1 MSDTRVALQVGGKA
15 AAPGG
20 VRRKLTEGIMHDAD
34 GMRAGQVGVYPTDAQ
49 AMVADAVLG
58 GAGAVAV
65 HGGFAAGKTYALA
78 FAAAELVRSGVPAEE
93 ILFAV
98 PRRSQ
103 AAYAQRVLAEL
114 GVDDISPQSVLEV
127 ACDVLDTEQARAFT
141 GRRPRIVLDFEQ
153 AALEEDL
160 KTLGTQPR
168 RLREL
173 SKFLFRGL
181 VDLEDRDPNWL
192 ITVEEMDTLALVR
205 ASMSEQGAML
215 ACEAANLACGYLESE
230 PGAQAPRKRYVLAD
244 GYSSMTKA
252 SQRLLDLLA
261 NDCLVASGSVDDPGA
276 GNERHPFSQG
286 LDGLVDRRGGE
297 VVVFDLGDVPAST
310 PRLANVV
317 WPTPADEISGVAAWI
332 EARVK
337 EGMLPADCAV
347 VVPNQV
353 WGRRLVRALEERG
366 MACSRVAVGEPFR
379 GDPRNANRNA
389 AQKELCLKEIA
400 VDKTDML
407 AWRCWCGFD
416 NALLGSQAW
425 KELRSWVAERGC
437 VLAEALL
444 GLADLR
450 EASGELPFPAAAH
463 LAACVRSGLEGAKA
477 FEGSASSGE
486 VAREREQ
493 ALDPALGHVL
503 GSGVIVATEELLNG
517 THVDNVVSCGLVD
530 GFFPGHDCFNDRL
543 PPDIKARN
551 LDHGRVVFDRIL
563 HLGTKTCVLSR
574 FDHEWLVDAEPARM
588 EIKRITA
595 RPQGRLAAIWPSAYV
610 RERAEELPATHEGR
624 IVL

>member
-1 MSDTRVALQVGGKA
+1 
-15 AAPGG
+15 
-20 VRRKLTEGIMHDAD
+20 MHDAD
-34 GMRAGQVGVYPTDAQ
+34 GMRTGQVGVCPTDGQ
-49 AMVADAVLG
+49 AKVSEAVVG

-65 HGGFAAGKTYALA
+65 HGGFAAGKTFALA
-78 FAAAELVRSGVPAEE
+78 FAAAKLVCSGVPAED

-98 PRRSQ
+98 ARRSQ
-103 AAYAQRVLAEL
+103 AAYVRRVLAGL
-114 GVDDISPQSVLEV
+114 GADGVAVKSVLEV
-127 ACDVLDTEQARAFT
+127 ACDVLSAERAIACT

-215 ACEAANLACGYLESE
+215 ACEAANLACGYLESA
-230 PGAQAPRKRYVLAD
+230 PGAQASRKRYVLAD
-244 GYSSMTKA
+244 GYTSMSKA

-261 NDCLVASGSVDDPGA
+261 TDCLVASGLAGDPGV

-297 VVVFDLGDVPAST
+297 AVAIDLGDVPVSA
-310 PRLANVV
+310 PRLANVA

-337 EGMLPADCAV
+337 EGALPADCAV

-353 WGRRLVRALEERG
+353 WGRRLARALDERG
-366 MACSRVAVGEPFR
+366 IACSRVAAGEPFR
-379 GDPRNANRNA
+379 GDPRKANRNA
-389 AQKELCLKEIA
+389 AQKELCLKEMAI
-400 VDKTDML
+400 DKTDML

-425 KELRSWVAERGC
+425 KELRSWAAERGC
-437 VLAEALL
+437 GLAEALL

-450 EASGELPFPAAAH
+450 EVSGELPFPAAAH

-477 FEGSASSGE
+477 FEGSASSE
-486 VAREREQ
+486 EMARERAQ
-493 ALDPALGHVL
+493 ALDPSFDHALG
-503 GSGVIVATEELLNG
+503 SSVIVATEELLSG
-517 THVDNVVSCGLVD
+517 THLDNMLACGLVD
-530 GFFPGHDCFNDRL
+530 GFFPGHDCFNDRM
-543 PPDIKARN
+543 PPDIKQRS
-551 LDHGRVVFDRIL
+551 LDRGRVVFDRL
-563 HLGTKTCVLSR
+563 LCSGTKVCVLSR

-595 RPQGRLAAIWPSAYV
+595 RPQGRLAAIWPSTYV
-610 RERAEELPATHEGR
+610 RERAEELPAAHEGW

>member
-1 MSDTRVALQVGGKA
+1 
-15 AAPGG
+15 
-20 VRRKLTEGIMHDAD
+20 MHDAD
-34 GMRAGQVGVYPTDAQ
+34 GMRVGQVGVCSTDGQ
-49 AMVADAVLG
+49 ARVSEAVFG

-65 HGGFAAGKTYALA
+65 HGGFATGKTYALA
-78 FAAAELVRSGVPAEE
+78 FAAAELVRSGVPAED

-98 PRRSQ
+98 ARQSQ
-103 AAYAQRVLAEL
+103 AAYVRRVLAGL
-114 GVDDISPQSVLEV
+114 GADDVMVKGVLEV
-127 ACDVLDTEQARAFT
+127 ACDVLGNEQATAFT
-141 GRRPRIVLDFEQ
+141 GRRPRIVLDFEE

-181 VDLEDRDPNWL
+181 VDLDDRDPNWL
-192 ITVEEMDTLALVR
+192 ISVEEMDTLELVR

-215 ACEAANLACGYLESE
+215 ACEAANLACGYLES
-230 PGAQAPRKRYVLAD
+230 GSGVQAPRKRYVLAD

-297 VVVFDLGDVPAST
+297 TVVIDLGDVPVSA
-310 PRLANVV
+310 PQLANVV
-317 WPTPADEISGVAAWI
+317 WPTSADEISGVAAWI
-332 EARVK
+332 AARAE
-337 EGMLPADCAV
+337 EGASAADYAA

-366 MACSRVAVGEPFR
+366 VACSRVAVGEPFR

-389 AQKELCLKEIA
+389 AQKELCLKEISL
-400 VDKTDML
+400 DKTDML

-425 KELRSWVAERGC
+425 KELRSWAVERGC
-437 VLAEALL
+437 GLTEALL
-444 GLADLR
+444 GLADLL
-450 EASGELPFPAAAH
+450 ETSGECPFPAAAY

-477 FEGSASSGE
+477 FEEVTSSEE
-486 VAREREQ
+486 VARERAQ
-493 ALDPALGHVL
+493 AFDPSLGHVL
-503 GSGVIVATEELLNG
+503 GSGVIVATEDVLCG
-517 THVDNVVSCGLVD
+517 THVDNVIACGLVD

-543 PPDIKARN
+543 PPDIKVRN
-551 LDHGRVVFDRIL
+551 LGHGRVAFDRL
-563 HLGTKTCVLSR
+563 LCSGTKVCVLSR

-595 RPQGRLAAIWPSAYV
+595 RPQGRLAAIWPSTYV
-610 RERAEELPATHEGR
+610 REHAEELPAAHEGR

>member
-1 MSDTRVALQVGGKA
+1 MS
-15 AAPGG
+15 
-20 VRRKLTEGIMHDAD
+20 
-34 GMRAGQVGVYPTDAQ
+34 
-49 AMVADAVLG
+49 
-58 GAGAVAV
+58 
-65 HGGFAAGKTYALA
+65 
-78 FAAAELVRSGVPAEE
+78 
-93 ILFAV
+93 
-98 PRRSQ
+98 
-103 AAYAQRVLAEL
+103 
-114 GVDDISPQSVLEV
+114 
-127 ACDVLDTEQARAFT
+127 
-141 GRRPRIVLDFEQ
+141 
-153 AALEEDL
+153 
-160 KTLGTQPR
+160 
-168 RLREL
+168 
-173 SKFLFRGL
+173 
-181 VDLEDRDPNWL
+181 
-192 ITVEEMDTLALVR
+192 
-205 ASMSEQGAML
+205 
-215 ACEAANLACGYLESE
+215 
-230 PGAQAPRKRYVLAD
+230 
-244 GYSSMTKA
+244 KA

-261 NDCLVASGSVDDPGA
+261 TDCLVASGSAGDPGV

-297 VVVFDLGDVPAST
+297 AVAIDLGDVPAST
-310 PRLANVV
+310 PQLANVA

-332 EARVK
+332 EARAE
-337 EGMLPADCAV
+337 EGALPADSAV

-366 MACSRVAVGEPFR
+366 IVCSRVAAGEPFR

-400 VDKTDML
+400 IDKTDML

-425 KELRSWVAERGC
+425 KELRSWAAERGC
-437 VLAEALL
+437 GLAEALL

-477 FEGSASSGE
+477 FEGSASSEE
-486 VAREREQ
+486 VARERAQ

-517 THVDNVVSCGLVD
+517 THVDNVVACGLVD

-551 LDHGRVVFDRIL
+551 LDHGRVVFNRIL

-595 RPQGRLAAIWPSAYV
+595 RPQGRLAAIWPSTYV
-610 RERAEELPATHEGR
+610 RERAGELPAECGEG

>member
-1 MSDTRVALQVGGKA
+1 
-15 AAPGG
+15 
-20 VRRKLTEGIMHDAD
+20 MHDTD
-34 GMRAGQVGVYPTDAQ
+34 GMRVGQVGVCPTDCQ
-49 AMVADAVLG
+49 AKVSEAVLG

-65 HGGFAAGKTYALA
+65 HGGFATGKTYALA
-78 FAAAELVRSGVPAEE
+78 FAAAELVRSGVPAEG

-98 PRRSQ
+98 ARRSQ
-103 AAYAQRVLAEL
+103 AAYVRRVLASL
-114 GVDDISPQSVLEV
+114 GIDGVAVKSVLEV
-127 ACDVLDTEQARAFT
+127 ACDVLSTEQAIACT

-192 ITVEEMDTLALVR
+192 ISVEEMDTLALMK

-215 ACEAANLACGYLESE
+215 ACEAANLACGYLESDS
-230 PGAQAPRKRYVLAD
+230 GMQAPRKRYVLAD
-244 GYSSMTKA
+244 GYSSMTKV

-261 NDCLVASGSVDDPGA
+261 NDCLVVSGSAGDPGA

-297 VVVFDLGDVPAST
+297 TVVIDLGDVPVSAPQLS
-310 PRLANVV
+310 NVV

-332 EARVK
+332 AACVE
-337 EGMLPADCAV
+337 EGAPLANYAV
-347 VVPNQV
+347 MVPNQV

-366 MACSRVAVGEPFR
+366 VACSRVAVGEPFR

-400 VDKTDML
+400 LDKTDML

-425 KELRSWVAERGC
+425 KELRSWAAECGC
-437 VLAEALL
+437 GLAEALL
-444 GLADLR
+444 GLGDFP
-450 EASGELPFPAAAH
+450 EASDELPFPAAAH
-463 LAACVRSGLEGAKA
+463 LAACVRSGLEGARA
-477 FEGSASSGE
+477 FEGGVCAE
-486 VAREREQ
+486 DVAQARAQ
-493 ALDPALGHVL
+493 ALDPSFDHVL
-503 GSGVIVATEELLNG
+503 GSSVIVATDELLNG
-517 THVDNVVSCGLVD
+517 THVDNVVACGLVD
-530 GFFPGHDCFNDRL
+530 GFFPGHDCFNDRM
-543 PPDIKARN
+543 PPDIKQRS
-551 LDHGRVVFDRIL
+551 LDRGRVVFDRL
-563 HLGTKTCVLSR
+563 LCSGTKACVLSR

-588 EIKRITA
+588 EIRRITA
-595 RPQGRLAAIWPSAYV
+595 RPQGRLAAIWPSTYV
-610 RERAEELPATHEGR
+610 RERAEELPAAHEGR

>member
-1 MSDTRVALQVGGKA
+1 
-15 AAPGG
+15 
-20 VRRKLTEGIMHDAD
+20 MHDAD
-34 GMRAGQVGVYPTDAQ
+34 GMRTGQVGVCPTDGQ
-49 AMVADAVLG
+49 AKVSEAVLG

-65 HGGFAAGKTYALA
+65 HGGFAAGKTFALA
-78 FAAAELVRSGVPAEE
+78 FAAAELVRSGVPAED

-98 PRRSQ
+98 ARRSQ
-103 AAYAQRVLAEL
+103 AAYARRVLANL
-114 GVDDISPQSVLEV
+114 GAGDIAVRSVLEV
-127 ACDVLDTEQARAFT
+127 ACDVLDTEQAIACT

-192 ITVEEMDTLALVR
+192 ISVEEMDTLALVR
-205 ASMSEQGAML
+205 ASMSEQGVML
-215 ACEAANLACGYLESE
+215 ACEAANLACGYLES
-230 PGAQAPRKRYVLAD
+230 GSGMQAPRKRYVLAD

-261 NDCLVASGSVDDPGA
+261 NDCLVASGSAGDPGA

-286 LDGLVDRRGGE
+286 LGGLVDRRGGE
-297 VVVFDLGDVPAST
+297 TVVIDLGDVPVSM

-317 WPTPADEISGVAAWI
+317 WPTPADEISGVSAWI
-332 EARVK
+332 AACAE
-337 EGMLPADCAV
+337 EGALLADYAV

-366 MACSRVAVGEPFR
+366 VACSRVAVGEPFR

-400 VDKTDML
+400 LDKTDML

-425 KELRSWVAERGC
+425 KELRSWAAERGC
-437 VLAEALL
+437 GLAEALL
-444 GLADLR
+444 GLGDLS
-450 EASGELPFPAAAH
+450 EASDELPFPAAAH
-463 LAACVRSGLEGAKA
+463 LAACVRSGLEGARA
-477 FEGSASSGE
+477 FEGSVCAEE
-486 VAREREQ
+486 VAQARAQ
-493 ALDPALGHVL
+493 ALDPSFDRALG
-503 GSGVIVATEELLNG
+503 SSVIVATDELLNG
-517 THVDNVVSCGLVD
+517 THVDNVVACGLVD

-551 LDHGRVVFDRIL
+551 LDHGRAVFDRL
-563 HLGTKTCVLSR
+563 LCSGTKACVLSR

-595 RPQGRLAAIWPSAYV
+595 RPQGRLAAIWPSTYV
-610 RERAEELPATHEGR
+610 RERAEELPAAHEGR